1 MAWNLRAQL
10 LETCSCNMLCP
21 CWYGV
26 RELMI
31 MDRGWCTTTQ
41 WSLIENGR
49 SADVDLGGR
58 TIVLTMDFPGPTL
71 FDGGGTGRLYVD
83 DGASAEQRREL
94 EAIFQGKQGGAV
106 ALFGTIVAKW
116 LPTKSVGIAID
127 RQGDKAT
134 ARVAGVGQVEST
146 LLKDESGR
154 VMTAQNLG
162 FASFFNSDGLN
173 TELAPSSSQWS
184 DSELPHPFEH
194 RSGARSTVNWRAG

>member
-1 MAWNLRAQL
+1 MVHDDAMVFN
-10 LETCSCNMLCP
+10 
-21 CWYGV
+21 
-26 RELMI
+26 
-31 MDRGWCTTTQ
+31 RGWPV
-41 WSLIENGR
+41 GR
-49 SADVDLGGR
+49 CRSRWAHRRAD
-58 TIVLTMDFPGPTL
+58 
-71 FDGGGTGRLYVD
+71 DGFSRSYAIRRGGTGRLYVD
-83 DGASAEQRREL
+83 DGASAEQRRAL

-116 LPTKSVGIAID
+116 LHTKSVGIAID
-127 RQGDKAT
+127 RQGDKAI

-146 LLKDESGR
+146 LMKDESGR

-194 RSGARSTVNWRAG
+194 RSGARSTVNWRAD